1 MRQLKVTVRQQKV
14 RQQKVRQQ
22 KVDRRATVGDVA
34 SCSHLPCFGCS
45 LDNNLLCGVNE
56 YGDGK
61 YTTEGIVALMQGV
74 QNSNVQ
80 SLR

>member
-1 MRQLKVTVRQQKV
+1 M
-14 RQQKVRQQ
+14 
-22 KVDRRATVGDVA
+22 GDVA